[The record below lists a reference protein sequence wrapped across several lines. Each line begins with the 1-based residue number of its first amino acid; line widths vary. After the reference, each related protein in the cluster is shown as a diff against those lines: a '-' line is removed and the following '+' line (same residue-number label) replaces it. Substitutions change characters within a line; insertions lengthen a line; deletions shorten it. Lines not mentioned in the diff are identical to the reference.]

1 MNDDQIDNQVSDEAS
16 PVDVNPIAAAADEF
30 SNLSDSLAYRS
41 VNNREIETLND
52 EQVWLDEARRGDKA
66 AFGKLI
72 EAYQS
77 PVYNL
82 AYRMLGN
89 SGEAEEAAQ
98 EAFIRAYTRLD
109 SYDPAHKFS
118 TWLLSITSNFCIDQ
132 IRKRRAVLLSIDEPL
147 PPHPALH
154 SDHNLGPEAQY
165 LAQEREQMVKRMLSG
180 LAPEY
185 REAVV
190 LRYWYDMS
198 YEEIAVV
205 QDTTVSAVKSRLF
218 RARRQLVEATEAE
231 RASVPAGA
239 VVGAALAI

>member
-1 MNDDQIDNQVSDEAS
+1 MNE
-16 PVDVNPIAAAADEF
+16 
-30 SNLSDSLAYRS
+30 
-41 VNNREIETLND
+41 
-52 EQVWLDEARRGDKA
+52 EQVWLEQARRGDKN
-66 AFGKLI
+66 AFGQLI
-72 EAYQS
+72 EAYQG

-118 TWLLSITSNFCIDQ
+118 TWLLSITSNYCIDQ

-154 SDHNLGPEAQY
+154 SDNNKGPEAEY
-165 LAQEREQMVKRMLSG
+165 MAQEREQMVQSLMSAL
-180 LAPEY
+180 PEEY
-185 REAVV
+185 RQAVV

-198 YEEIAVV
+198 YEEIADV
-205 QDTTVSAVKSRLF
+205 QETTVSAVKSRLF
-218 RARRQLVEATEAE
+218 RARRILADASMERGMAPAMAEAE
-231 RASVPAGA
+231 VA
-239 VVGAALAI
+239 V

>member
-1 MNDDQIDNQVSDEAS
+1 MNE
-16 PVDVNPIAAAADEF
+16 
-30 SNLSDSLAYRS
+30 
-41 VNNREIETLND
+41 
-52 EQVWLDEARRGDKA
+52 EQVWLEQARQGDKF

-72 EAYQS
+72 EAYQG

-98 EAFIRAYTRLD
+98 EAFIRAWTRLD
-109 SYDPAHKFS
+109 SYDPAHKYS
-118 TWLLSITSNFCIDQ
+118 TWLLSITSNYCIDQ

-154 SDHNLGPEAQY
+154 SDNHQGPEAQ
-165 LAQEREQMVKRMLSG
+165 AMAHEQRDRVQAMLNQLPS
-180 LAPEY
+180 EY

-198 YEEIAVV
+198 YEEIADV
-205 QDTTVSAVKSRLF
+205 QQTTVSAVKSRLF
-218 RARRQLVEATEAE
+218 RARRQLAETHETETNTAP
-231 RASVPAGA
+231 SM
-239 VVGAALAI
+239 ALGLAM